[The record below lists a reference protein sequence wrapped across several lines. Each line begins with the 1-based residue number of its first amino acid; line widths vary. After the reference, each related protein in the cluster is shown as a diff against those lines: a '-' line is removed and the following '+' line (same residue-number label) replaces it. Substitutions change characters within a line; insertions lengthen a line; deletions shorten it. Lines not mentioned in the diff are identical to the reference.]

1 MKNVGNPLVV
11 QWLSLHIFNTVGVGW
26 SLVKEPAPTWKCKTL
41 VTQSCLTPWTVAG
54 QGPLSIGFSS
64 QEYWSG
70 LPFPSLGDLP
80 HPGIKPRSSASQ
92 ADSWPSEPSGKP
104 HPYYNQ
110 YTLQVTRL
118 RNEGLFSPRGDDF
131 PRIVCPGGL
140 GSSVCQYTHIVLWL
154 QKLMVWMKAQ
164 PFDNWCLHKAPLYM
178 WVAGCWVKQTT
189 ETVLE
194 TGILSAA

>member
-1 MKNVGNPLVV
+1 MLCDCVYMCVCKTCVLRNPSV
-11 QWLSLHIFNTVGVGW
+11 QVKWNSLSLSVAVSPTLCDPDPMDYSPPE
-26 SLVKEPAPTWKCKTL
+26 SLE
-41 VTQSCLTPWTVAG
+41 
-54 QGPLSIGFSS
+54 FSR

-80 HPGIKPRSSASQ
+80 HPGIEPRSSASQ